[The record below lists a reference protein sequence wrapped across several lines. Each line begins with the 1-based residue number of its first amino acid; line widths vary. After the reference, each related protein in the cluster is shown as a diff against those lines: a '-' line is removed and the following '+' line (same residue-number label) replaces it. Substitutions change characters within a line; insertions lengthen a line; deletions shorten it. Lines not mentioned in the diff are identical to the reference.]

1 MRDLGQEEKS
11 IRRTQEGVDMN
22 NPFKKPLV
30 LLTAMMAVLLFSY
43 SARPSLVLASDDT
56 SSKITDAENA
66 VNHGFMLILNAEKE
80 GANVS
85 DLDNRLSNAAR
96 VLIEAKIANQ
106 SGDYASADALADNC
120 TAIADEVAAN
130 ALKMKDMAVALKEQR
145 VLWSAYLSSLG
156 LIMLAFSSHIVWRR
170 LRNRYVKRILKLKP
184 EEVKSN

>member
-1 MRDLGQEEKS
+1 
-11 IRRTQEGVDMN
+11 MN
-22 NPFKKPLV
+22 TPFKNPLV
-30 LLTAMMAVLLFSY
+30 LLTAMIVVLLCSY
-43 SARPSLVLASDDT
+43 SANRPSLVLASNGT

-85 DLDNRLSNAAR
+85 DLDNRLSNVAR
-96 VLIEAKIANQ
+96 VLTEAKIANQ